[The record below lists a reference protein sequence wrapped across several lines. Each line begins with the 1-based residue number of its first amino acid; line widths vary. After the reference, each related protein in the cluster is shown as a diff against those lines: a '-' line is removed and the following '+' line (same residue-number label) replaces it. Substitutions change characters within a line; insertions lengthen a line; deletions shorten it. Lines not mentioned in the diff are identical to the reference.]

1 MSIASQ
7 FNIAV
12 CMDLKYKHNKI
23 RILQLFDT
31 VNRYSAA
38 ILVRTKNIKDEI
50 IYIYKTDT

>member
-23 RILQLFDT
+23 RILQLIDT

>member
-12 CMDLKYKHNKI
+12 CMDLKYTHNKI
-23 RILQLFDT
+23 RILQLIDT